1 MPDCDDARAMAEKL
15 PVLGPAATP
24 RTEEDLRWMHE
35 NLDAMSAWNDYIAVN
50 GIPYAE
56 FRRV

>member
-1 MPDCDDARAMAEKL
+1 MAEKL